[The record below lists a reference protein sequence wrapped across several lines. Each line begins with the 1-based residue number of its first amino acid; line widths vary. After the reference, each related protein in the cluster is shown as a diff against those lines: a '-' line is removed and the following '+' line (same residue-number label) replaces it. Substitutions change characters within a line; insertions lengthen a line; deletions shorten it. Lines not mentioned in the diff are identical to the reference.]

1 MNNTIYILSLEPI
14 DTRYTSQWYHSLPN
28 LIADAVT
35 ANKKDYKVE
44 NVPGNIIS
52 GNTTDGAFL
61 NFAETNLWKNTQINR
76 IVTKFCN
83 GEIKEGDIFVFP
95 DAWHTG
101 IIQLKYMSDLLG
113 IPIKIHSIWHAGSYD
128 PWDFLG
134 QKVKNKL
141 WSSNVER
148 AFFYASD
155 CNYFAT
161 VYHSRLFRDNLHIN
175 AMEHYDMVQEGKVVV
190 TGLPF
195 DYLKDLIVKPDSV
208 KKENLILF
216 PHRIATEKQ
225 VEVFKELEKAL
236 PEFKF
241 IVCQESKLSK
251 EEYHNLLYRAKI
263 VFSAN
268 LQETLGIGQYEGA
281 LAGAFPLVPDR
292 LSYTEMYPDMF
303 KYLDDYTNVGL
314 SYEGKKYLVN
324 RIKDIIFNYEM
335 YVPEIKDLVKSL
347 NPYFSG
353 VNLANKIVTA

>member
-1 MNNTIYILSLEPI
+1 MKQIVIMSLEPL
-14 DTRYTSQWYHSLPN
+14 DSRYTGQWYTTLPE
-28 LIADAVT
+28 LI
-35 ANKKDYKVE
+35 KKQAETNNVLVE
-44 NVPGNIIS
+44 IFNIAGDVHIQS
-52 GNTTDGAFL
+52 ATTGAFL
-61 NFAETNLWKNTQINR
+61 NFSMTNIWKNNQMNKLFDLINSGT
-76 IVTKFCN
+76 IKPGVTV
-83 GEIKEGDIFVFP
+83 VFP

-101 IIQLKYMSDLLG
+101 IIQLKYYSDLESF
-113 IPIKIHSIWHAGSYD
+113 PVTIHSIFHAGSYD

-134 QKVKNKL
+134 QKVKDKS
-141 WSSNVER
+141 WSSNIER
-148 AFFYASD
+148 ALFYASD

-161 VYHSRLFRDNLHIN
+161 IYHARLFRDNLHIN
-175 AMEHYDMVQEGKVVV
+175 AMEHYDMIQTGKVVI

-195 DYLKDLIVKPDSV
+195 DYLKEIIVKPDIIE
-208 KKENLILF
+208 KENLILF

-236 PEFKF
+236 PEYKF
-241 IVCQESKLSK
+241 IVCQESRLTK

-292 LSYTEMYPDMF
+292 LSYAEMYPDMF
-303 KYLDDYTNVGL
+303 KYLDTYTDIGL
-314 SYEGKKYLVN
+314 SYEGKNHLVS
-324 RIKDIIFNYEM
+324 RIKDIIFNYDK
-335 YVPEIKDLVKSL
+335 YVPDIKDLVKSL